1 MDGLLTMPGAAVT
14 LRKMS
19 GRSDSRRGSRGQSTV
34 EYLLTT
40 MALVTAFAGMYGFI
54 QGQMKILFKTA
65 AIKILTSYY

>member
-1 MDGLLTMPGAAVT
+1 MDGVLTMTGPAVT

-19 GRSDSRRGSRGQSTV
+19 ERAISRRRSRGQSTV

-40 MALVTAFAGMYGFI
+40 MALVTCFAGMYGFI
-54 QGQMKILFKTA
+54 QGQMKILFRTA